1 MKNLIIN
8 IKGKIILIMF
18 MVSMIS
24 CEDYLDVTPKESVS
38 DATLWT
44 DKGNAELFLNGIY
57 GSMRGPVAY
66 LYDFFDPQDNFTD
79 NSLCPYTWGSSR
91 AVYNP
96 GIETPNTLSSLKQW
110 EQQFTNIR
118 KCNVFISNIE
128 DSDLDEDWKKLRL
141 AEARFLRAYFYSL
154 LWTSYG
160 GVPIIT
166 EVLDRFSQ
174 GDGIFHERA
183 IDDAT
188 YQFIVDECAA
198 ITDDLPAYPGKS
210 RAGKGAALTLKAW
223 CELFHASPLK
233 NPGNEISRWAL
244 AASTYKQVMDMKVYD
259 LFPDHE
265 TLNYTANNN
274 NVEVIFDKTYLG
286 GTSIGSCRGGMQPI
300 CFVGGNQVSWAS
312 VNPTQELIDEYAMAN
327 GLPINDPA
335 SGYDPQNPY
344 VNREKRFYD
353 DIIYDGSTWL
363 GYEAEYWTGSGSLN
377 ELDLNF
383 LSSGRPVTVYHPRKA
398 IEAQYC
404 VNGKN
409 YLGSASWIIFRYAEV
424 LLSYAEAQNEAVG
437 PDASVYEAVNKVRGR
452 VELPPLPIGMSQNE
466 MRTAIYRERR
476 VEFCFEDKRWYDLI
490 RLKLAETELSH
501 PMHTMKITKVDGEK
515 VYTVVPTGGDRVFDP
530 AKNYLLPIPQ
540 SAIDRNE
547 KLEQNPNY
555 RNN

>member
-1 MKNLIIN
+1 MKNRIMN
-8 IKGKIILIMF
+8 IKGRIIFTLLMMI
-18 MVSMIS
+18 VIS
-24 CEDYLDVTPKESVS
+24 CDDYLDVTPKESVS
-38 DATLWT
+38 DVTLWA

-57 GSMRGPVAY
+57 GSIRGPVAY

-79 NSLCPYTWGSSR
+79 NSLCNYTWGSSR
-91 AVYNP
+91 TVYNP

-128 DSDLDEDWKKLRL
+128 ASDLDEDWKKLRL

-166 EVLDRFSQ
+166 EALNRFTQ
-174 GDGIFHERA
+174 GDEIFHERA
-183 IDDAT
+183 TDDET

-198 ITDDLPAYPGKS
+198 IANDLPSKPGKS
-210 RAGKGAALTLKAW
+210 RVGKGAALALKGW

-233 NPGNEISRWAL
+233 NSGNEKARWAS
-244 AASTYKQVMDMKVYD
+244 AAATYKQVMDMNVYS

-265 TLNYTANNN
+265 TLNYEANNN
-274 NVEVIFDKTYLG
+274 NVEIIFDKTYLG

-300 CFVGGNQVSWAS
+300 CFVGGTQVSWAS

-327 GLPINDPA
+327 GLPITDPA

-363 GYEAEYWTGSGSLN
+363 GYEAVYWTGSGSLN
-377 ELDLNF
+377 ELDLDF

-404 VNGKN
+404 V
-409 YLGSASWIIFRYAEV
+409 
-424 LLSYAEAQNEAVG
+424 
-437 PDASVYEAVNKVRGR
+437 
-452 VELPPLPIGMSQNE
+452 
-466 MRTAIYRERR
+466 
-476 VEFCFEDKRWYDLI
+476 
-490 RLKLAETELSH
+490 
-501 PMHTMKITKVDGEK
+501 
-515 VYTVVPTGGDRVFDP
+515 
-530 AKNYLLPIPQ
+530 
-540 SAIDRNE
+540 
-547 KLEQNPNY
+547 
-555 RNN
+555 